1 LGGAAIEGEDAASKF
16 DISGDSSEQLID
28 DELGCGVDVVIGG
41 PTVNKLVKVV
51 TEVDVGELGAK
62 VLFGERRGV
71 FGGPI
76 RSEAFNDGNGRH
88 IKVGECEPEIEEVA
102 RPFDRW

>member
-1 LGGAAIEGEDAASKF
+1 MKDDDVSKF
-16 DISGDSSEQLID
+16 VISNDSSEQLIN
-28 DELGCGVDVVIGG
+28 DELGCGVNVVIGG
-41 PTVNKLVKVV
+41 PTGNKLVKVV
-51 TEVDVGELGAK
+51 TEVDVGELGSK

-71 FGGPI
+71 IVGPI
-76 RSEAFNDGNGRH
+76 RSEAFNDVTRWH